1 MKTRLW
7 FLTIFLFSA
16 TFSFGIQGY
25 PGNQDS
31 NSESRHGNIFSNY
44 SPPGSHVGIFQSYG
58 GGRGYW
64 NNSYDSQGSA
74 YHRMGRSRDN
84 YRNYYGNYS
93 SHYAPY
99 SLFMG
104 NPGWGRSRY
113 WQKSL
118 YSSDNFVQ
126 EWKNKDPAEKG
137 GSDLEDSPLLSR
149 GMTEEEVVFA
159 LGTPLRRIRFEGRE
173 IWKYSSFSL
182 VFDNGVLTELR

>member
-1 MKTRLW
+1 MKTRLC
-7 FLTIFLFSA
+7 FLTVFLFSA
-16 TFSFGIQGY
+16 AFSLGFPVFQENQG
-25 PGNQDS
+25 S
-31 NSESRHGNIFSNY
+31 VAESRHGNIFNNY
-44 SPPGSHVGIFQSYG
+44 SPAGSHTGIFQGYLG
-58 GGRGYW
+58 GSGYR
-64 NNSYDSQGSA
+64 NNFYNSQGSA
-74 YHRMGRSRDN
+74 YHNMGRNRDN

-93 SHYAPY
+93 SRYAPY

-104 NPGWGRSRY
+104 NGYWGRSRY

-126 EWKNKDPAEKG
+126 KWKDAAPAESIK
-137 GSDLEDSPLLSR
+137 SDLDDSPLLSR
-149 GMTEEEVVFA
+149 GMSEEEVVLA

>member
-1 MKTRLW
+1 
-7 FLTIFLFSA
+7 
-16 TFSFGIQGY
+16 
-25 PGNQDS
+25 
-31 NSESRHGNIFSNY
+31 
-44 SPPGSHVGIFQSYG
+44 
-58 GGRGYW
+58 
-64 NNSYDSQGSA
+64 
-74 YHRMGRSRDN
+74 
-84 YRNYYGNYS
+84 
-93 SHYAPY
+93 
-99 SLFMG
+99 MG

>member
-1 MKTRLW
+1 MKTRLC

-16 TFSFGIQGY
+16 AFALGFPVFQE
-25 PGNQDS
+25 NHDS
-31 NSESRHGNIFSNY
+31 GTESRHGNIFSNY
-44 SPPGSHVGIFQSYG
+44 SPAGSSTGIFQGYG

-64 NNSYDSQGSA
+64 NNSYGSQGSA
-74 YHRMGRSRDN
+74 YHRMGRNRDD

-93 SHYAPY
+93 SRYAPY

-104 NPGWGRSRY
+104 NGYWGRSRY
-113 WQKSL
+113 RQKSL

-126 EWKNKDPAEKG
+126 KWKDAAPAESIK
-137 GSDLEDSPLLSR
+137 SDLEDSPLLSR
-149 GMTEEEVVFA
+149 GMSEEEVVLA
-159 LGTPLRRIRFEGRE
+159 LGTPLRRISFEGRE